1 MKQMKQWVAVIAI
14 GAVVSTTPSMLA
26 SKRTATC
33 SPAGP
38 ADLAAIRSVLADQA
52 AAWNRGD
59 IDGYMEGYAR
69 GEETLFVGTSVSRGW
84 QTVRDRYRAK
94 YDTPAK
100 MGKLNFSDL
109 ALRPLGSDDVVVTG
123 AWELTR
129 DADTP
134 HGRFT
139 LLLHRTPAGWRIVYD
154 HSS

>member
-1 MKQMKQWVAVIAI
+1 MKRLSVATALILMCCFA
-14 GAVVSTTPSMLA
+14 ANAMA
-26 SKRTATC
+26 RTA
-33 SPAGP
+33 SINAR
-38 ADLAAIRSVLADQA
+38 DLGAIRKVLDEQA

-69 GEETLFVGTSVSRGW
+69 GDDTMFVGTTVNRGW
-84 QTVRDRYRAK
+84 QTVRDRYRTK

-100 MGKLNFSDL
+100 MGKLDFSDL

-129 DADTP
+129 EADKP

-139 LLLHRTPAGWRIVYD
+139 LIFHRTAAGWRIVYD